1 LAFAVCDFWN
11 TGAPARA
18 TDTVRQAGRR
28 SGWALVEWD
37 VSSTTRDIDMT
48 TTDWFLLIGLLML
61 ARGLAAT
68 TIARLPVTSAIVYL
82 VVGVVLGPMVL
93 ALFHFDP
100 VHNAKVLE
108 TLTEI
113 AVLISL
119 FSAGVKMPVPF
130 IMKRWSPSIRLA
142 WLSMSITVG
151 LVAAFAYYVLQ
162 LPLGAGVL
170 LGAILAPTDPVLA
183 TDVQVRHAG
192 DHDTLRFTLTSEA
205 GMNDGS
211 GFPFVMLGL
220 ALLGVGDAGIGAWG
234 WKWLL
239 TDVVWATG
247 AAVLIGLAGG
257 AALGRLG
264 WVLRNQHPKHEV
276 LDDLVGLGL
285 IAVVYALCELAHAWG
300 FLAVFFAGL
309 ALRHTELVLAGAHK
323 NRHGLLVPDDPKAD
337 PANDEVPDP
346 ETTPLAVSAES
357 LVFKEHLERLSEL
370 TLVLLLGGMLTL
382 HSWNWRT
389 WGTALFL
396 FVVARPLSVLL
407 GLAGTGLA
415 TRVKLFIGWFGV
427 RGIGSLYYLM
437 YAMNHGL
444 PGALARDLIDITV
457 VVVAL
462 SIIVHGVS
470 VKPLMDKFTKGRR
483 GSRGGS

>member
-1 LAFAVCDFWN
+1 
-11 TGAPARA
+11 
-18 TDTVRQAGRR
+18 
-28 SGWALVEWD
+28 
-37 VSSTTRDIDMT
+37 M
-48 TTDWFLLIGLLML
+48 
-61 ARGLAAT
+61 
-68 TIARLPVTSAIVYL
+68 VYL
-82 VVGVVLGPMVL
+82 AVGVVLGPVVL
-93 ALFHFDP
+93 NLFLFDP
-100 VHNAKVLE
+100 VRNSKVLE

-130 IMKRWSPSIRLA
+130 IFKRWSPSIRLA

-151 LVAAFAYYVLQ
+151 IVAAFSYYVLG
-162 LPLGAGVL
+162 LPIGAGVL

-220 ALLGVGDAGIGAWG
+220 ALLGAGDTDIGQWG

-239 TDVVWATG
+239 ADVVWATA
-247 AAVLIGLAGG
+247 AAVMIGLLGG
-257 AALGRLG
+257 AALGKLG
-264 WVLRNQHPKHEV
+264 WALRNKDPKHEV

-285 IAVVYALCELAHAWG
+285 IAVVYALSELAHAWG
-300 FLAVFFAGL
+300 FLAVFFAGI

-323 NRHGLLVPDDPKAD
+323 NRQGLLVPDDPKAD
-337 PANDEVPDP
+337 PANDEVPDK
-346 ETTPLAVSAES
+346 ETTPLAVSAEA

-382 HSWNWRT
+382 SSWNWRT
-389 WGTALFL
+389 WGTALFV
-396 FVVARPLSVLL
+396 FVIARPVSVML
-407 GLAGTGLA
+407 GLAGTGLPL
-415 TRVKLFIGWFGV
+415 RIKLIIGWFGV

-444 PGALARDLIDITV
+444 PTTLSRDLIQITV
-457 VVVAL
+457 VVVGL
-462 SIIVHGVS
+462 SIVVHGIS
-470 VKPLMDKFTKGRR
+470 VKPLMDKFGKRPAAPAGKEVAEID
-483 GSRGGS
+483 